1 MLTGSETTT
10 QIFAIG
16 RGALLHSR
24 CQQAVGQ
31 GGFHTAKLVSTK
43 HPAIAIRSPTDT
55 RVEGT
60 TSFHYVYDCGSRQV
74 GKCRSAA
81 RRFANSIA
89 ERRIDLLFLSHFDED
104 HVNGLPDLLN
114 PVGGVKA
121 DTVVMP
127 WVDDVER
134 LIAFG
139 RAALRGRA
147 IGDFFRS
154 LVVDPLAALD
164 VFRPG
169 RILLVRRGPGD
180 PDDRDIIDLRPEGF
194 DPEGPFET
202 KVVIDGGSWRRGPA
216 KPNPVPGVSAAV
228 HAIFDDATIDVSTDA
243 ASWVFKP
250 YVRPCDQGRVSN
262 FEREAERLLAWP
274 WGSFRTTVSDVATRN
289 WLVGNKIGSKALA
302 SAYRF
307 AFGDRNLTSLC
318 VYSGPRPAHHGKV
331 FSLDLNKFGLAS
343 KIGWLATGDVPL
355 KDPAEAK
362 DLLAHYREQVDN
374 VATFGLPHHG
384 SVKNYSSMVVAA
396 LRPQICFVSAKPPK
410 SWQHPHPAVMADVAN
425 HGATGIHVDDTEAS
439 AFSEAF
445 LVL

>member
-1 MLTGSETTT
+1 MTT

-43 HPAIAIRSPTDT
+43 HPAIAVRSPTET

-60 TSFHYVYDCGSRQV
+60 NSFHYVYDCGSRQL
-74 GKCRSAA
+74 GKCRSVAH
-81 RRFANSIA
+81 RFASSIA
-89 ERRIDLLFLSHFDED
+89 DRRIDLLFLSHFDED

-139 RAALRGRA
+139 RTALRGRA

-154 LVVDPLAALD
+154 LIVDPLAALD
-164 VFRPG
+164 VFRPR

-180 PDDRDIIDLRPEGF
+180 PDDRDVIDLRPDGL
-194 DPEGPFET
+194 DPEGPFGA

-216 KPNPVPGVSAAV
+216 SPNPNPGVTADV
-228 HAIFDDATIDVSTDA
+228 HVIYDDATIEVSADA

-262 FEREAERLLAWP
+262 FEREAERLLGWP
-274 WGSFRTTVSDVATRN
+274 WGSFRPAVADAAVRN
-289 WLVGNKIGSKALA
+289 RLVGNKASIKALA
-302 SAYRF
+302 TAYRL

-318 VYSGPRPAHHGKV
+318 VYSGPQPAHHGRV
-331 FSLDLNKFGLAS
+331 LSFDLTKFGLAG

-355 KDPAEAK
+355 KDPAEARE
-362 DLLAHYREQVDN
+362 LLSHYQAQVDC

-396 LRPQICFVSAKPPK
+396 LRPQTCFVSAKPPK
-410 SWQHPHPAVMADVAN
+410 NWQHPHPAVMADVAN
-425 HGATGIHVDDTEAS
+425 QGAAGIHVDDTEAS